1 MDVIKDLAQVRVS
14 EAMLRQVD
22 VPGLLKSFKE
32 DYDKLDNLKKDREKH
47 EARHAVSRWW
57 NSEELE
63 TAQLNAAELHAS
75 FAKKLGQLMMISIA
89 QAQMLNEQQQQLQNQ
104 QTRIKRQT
112 SEIAEAND
120 VIKGQQ
126 ETLAEQQHSLEEL
139 IKDYFELKGLTA
151 EGAKQL
157 ILIAQEVKQ
166 TKEQL
171 LEAFDSKLLETR
183 RLHQQTELSLQQHTI
198 AWQGQR
204 QQIQDEIQAQHQHV
218 ADLLAR
224 QQTETSE
231 ALGAMQQQ
239 TAAVCEAFRQEYKQ
253 ETMAL
258 RQWSENALSLQQ
270 LKLARLQKLAVG
282 GLSVAAI
289 ALVWVGW
296 MNRAMFGV

>member
-57 NSEELE
+57 NSDELE
-63 TAQLNAAELHAS
+63 TAQLNAAELQAS

-104 QTRIKRQT
+104 QTRIKKQT
-112 SEIAEAND
+112 NEIAETNE

-126 ETLAEQQHSLEEL
+126 ETLAVQQQSLEKL
-139 IKDYFELKGLTA
+139 INDYFELKGLTA

-157 ILIAQEVKQ
+157 ILIAHEVKQ

-171 LEAFDSKLLETR
+171 LEAFDEKLLEAQ
-183 RLHQQTELSLQQHTI
+183 RLHQQTELSLQHYDI
-198 AWQGQR
+198 AWQRQR
-204 QQIQDEIQAQHQHV
+204 QQIQDESQA
-218 ADLLAR
+218 LAR
-224 QQTETSE
+224 CVEDQLANQQKDVSEALKVAQQQTEAFCQKLHQQYEQQTIALKQWSE
-231 ALGAMQQQ
+231 DALAMQQS
-239 TAAVCEAFRQEYKQ
+239 R
-253 ETMAL
+253 
-258 RQWSENALSLQQ
+258 
-270 LKLARLQKLAVG
+270 LARVQMLAVG
-282 GLSVAAI
+282 SLSAAAG
-289 ALVWVGW
+289 ALVWIGW
-296 MNRAMFGV
+296 MNRGLFGG